1 MEREFDSQGQNC
13 INIFMS
19 KFMKKNP
26 EKFAVSKNVYLEVD
40 QDENSSS
47 RDLET
52 IRPKETTLQQASD
65 LSTEWN

>member
-1 MEREFDSQGQNC
+1 MEREFDNYCQNR
-13 INIFMS
+13 ISNFMS
-19 KFMKKNP
+19 EFMERNP
-26 EKFAVSKNVYLEVD
+26 EKFAVIKNVYLEVD

-52 IRPKETTLQQASD
+52 TRPKETTLQQASD

>member
-1 MEREFDSQGQNC
+1 MEREFDSQSQNC

-26 EKFAVSKNVYLEVD
+26 EKFAVNKNVYFEVD

-52 IRPKETTLQQASD
+52 RPKETALQQASD